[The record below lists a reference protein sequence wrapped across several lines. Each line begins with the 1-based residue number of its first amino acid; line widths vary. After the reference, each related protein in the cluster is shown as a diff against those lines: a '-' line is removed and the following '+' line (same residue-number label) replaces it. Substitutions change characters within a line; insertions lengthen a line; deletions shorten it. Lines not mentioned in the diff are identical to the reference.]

1 MENTKRGFMAAF
13 LAIVLVMLLAPF
25 LLTAF
30 AGAEGSGSGA
40 DSGSGSGADEQLVA
54 WPSLVRENGSF
65 NVAFLSEAGEWFESH
80 FALRSNLLQLD
91 QSLRGVFGA
100 TTSEKVIAGDNGWL
114 YYSGTLGDFEGTAP
128 MTDRQLQSIA
138 YNLSLAQGYIQAQ
151 GATFTVTFAPNK
163 NTIYPE
169 NMPSRFVETYAE
181 HNIERLS
188 TYLTNAGVNY
198 RDLLGSLKEART
210 NSDTSLYYAKD
221 SHWNEIGASVG
232 FDALMSGI
240 GLAHRTFGTSD
251 FTWVDSDAGDLNVM
265 INPAGG
271 VTESVPVLA
280 RVRGFAF
287 LRDVDDVEEPIL
299 ETVSV
304 TDEAKTN
311 GTLLM
316 YRDSFGNN
324 LIPYMAEAFSRAYF
338 TKYTPYDLT
347 LVTSK
352 NARHVII
359 ERAERN
365 LYSFASNPPIM
376 PAPSTTVVPTVTLES
391 STTVSGAAD
400 GSLWKIQGWFQGVD
414 MDVDSPVY
422 VAIQSLGSA
431 DGAGSAGSSDGAGS
445 AGSSDGADGV
455 DGSGLSYVAFRT
467 EALAGSTDTASDAS
481 AGESVD
487 LGTSGFMLHVPQEDF
502 PSGSYRV
509 SVVVSMNSKLVRV
522 AQTTVVL

>member
-1 MENTKRGFMAAF
+1 MAAF
-13 LAIVLVMLLAPF
+13 LAIVLAMLLVPF
-25 LLTAF
+25 LLTPF
-30 AGAEGSGSGA
+30 AGTE
-40 DSGSGSGADEQLVA
+40 DSGSGADEQLAA
-54 WPSLVRENGSF
+54 WPSLVREDGSF

-91 QSLRGVFGA
+91 QSLRGIFGA

-114 YYSGTLGDFEGTAP
+114 YYSGTLDDFEGTTP

-138 YNLSLAQGYIQAQ
+138 YNLSLVQGYVQSQ
-151 GATFTVTFAPNK
+151 GATFTVTLAPNK

-169 NMPSRFVETYAE
+169 NMPSRFVETLAE
-181 HNIERLS
+181 HNAERLGA
-188 TYLTNAGVNY
+188 YLKDAGVNY
-198 RDLLGSLKEART
+198 LDLLDSLKEARS
-210 NSDTSLYYAKD
+210 NSDTCLYYAKD
-221 SHWNEIGASVG
+221 THWNEIGASVG
-232 FDALMSGI
+232 FDALMNGI
-240 GLAHRTFGTSD
+240 GLAHRKFGASD
-251 FTWVDSDAGDLNVM
+251 FTWADSDTGDLNVM

-271 VTESVPVLA
+271 VTESVPVLT

-287 LRDVDDVEEPIL
+287 LGDADDVEEPVL

-347 LVTSK
+347 LVSSTG
-352 NARHVII
+352 ARHVII

-376 PAPSTTVVPTVTLES
+376 PAPSTTVVSTAALES
-391 STTVSGAAD
+391 ATTVSGEAD
-400 GSLWKIQGWFQGVD
+400 GSLWKIQGWFQRVD
-414 MDVDSPVY
+414 MDADSPIY
-422 VAIQSLGSA
+422 VAIQPSGGSG
-431 DGAGSAGSSDGAGS
+431 DSGSSDGS
-445 AGSSDGADGV
+445 DSSGSSDG
-455 DGSGLSYVAFRT
+455 SGLCYVAFRT
-467 EALAGSTDTASDAS
+467 EALTGSTDTASDAS
-481 AGESVD
+481 TGVSVD
-487 LGTSGFMLHVPQEDF
+487 LGTSGFMLHVPQGDF
-502 PSGSYRV
+502 PSGSYHV
-509 SVVVSMNSKLVRV
+509 SVVVSVNSKLVRV